1 MVITYGLNNN
11 ALLCRDETD
20 TCYCTFGAECT
31 GALKTTLGTITKTDD
46 DTYLLTGIPTGGPY
60 TVTLSDDNDSVT
72 LTLRV
77 GDLWL
82 LGGQSNMEGAGRFT
96 EEDLWDEAH
105 PNPAIRAYYE
115 DNRWD
120 AATPM
125 LHEPWI
131 SVDACQ
137 REVWKASQLASVW
150 NSDQPD
156 FISHGVPKRGIG
168 PGLFFA
174 KALYEITGGVPQA
187 IIPCALGGSAM
198 MHWDPDAAED
208 NLYHAMIGRVG
219 RVGGKVRGLFWYQGC
234 SECHEDGIARFHDR
248 MVRMVE
254 CVRRDCHDA
263 ALPFVQVQIA
273 KNNLPFNN
281 TKESGLCWE
290 AIREKQ
296 RTLHTLIP
304 YMDTVAAIDG
314 APDDLIH
321 LSSSAQKTVGHR
333 AALSMAQLC
342 GFGGAPAPKLRSME
356 LRDDECRPFCAV
368 LAIRYEHVTA
378 LVSVGAPEGFTL
390 TETPDELVLMPSIRI
405 ARIGLDG
412 DTVLVYTELSRDELS
427 KYYIRYGYLNMGHCS
442 IGDKN
447 GHLLPAMGPLR
458 IADYL

>member
-1 MVITYGLNNN
+1 MKLQYGLQNN
-11 ALLCRDETD
+11 ALLARDNND
-20 TCYCTFGAECT
+20 LCVCTFGAECS
-31 GALKTTLGTITKTDD
+31 GILKTTHGTIEKTDD
-46 DTYLLTGIPTGGPY
+46 NTYLLTGIATGGPY
-60 TVTLSDDNDSVT
+60 TVTLSDDNDSLT
-72 LTLRV
+72 LTLWV

-96 EEDLWDEAH
+96 KEDLWDEAH

-120 AATPM
+120 AAVPM

-137 REVWKASQLASVW
+137 REVWKASQLASIW

-174 KALYEITGGVPQA
+174 KKLYEMTGGVPQA
-187 IIPCALGGSAM
+187 VIPCALGGSAM
-198 MHWDPDAAED
+198 TQWDPDAEED
-208 NLYHAMIGRVG
+208 NLYHAMIRRVK

-234 SECHEDGIARFHDR
+234 SECYEDGIARFHDR

-254 CVRRDCHDA
+254 CVRRDCHDEM
-263 ALPFVQVQIA
+263 LPFVQVQIA
-273 KNNLPFNN
+273 KNNLPGSTFA
-281 TKESGLCWE
+281 SGMCWE
-290 AIREKQ
+290 QLREKQ
-296 RTLHTLIP
+296 RTLHTMIP

-333 AALSMAQLC
+333 AAMSMAHLC
-342 GFGGAPAPKLRSME
+342 GFGGIPAPRLKSME
-356 LRDDECRPFCAV
+356 LRDDECRPFWAV
-368 LAIRYEHVTA
+368 LAIRYDHVQN
-378 LVSVGAPEGFTL
+378 LISVGAPLGFSI
-390 TETPDELVLMPSIRI
+390 TETPDEVLCTPTLRI
-405 ARIGLDG
+405 ARIALEG
-412 DTVLVYTELSRDELS
+412 DTVLVYTEMPRDTLAS
-427 KYYIRYGYLNMGHCS
+427 CYVHYGYLNMGHCS
-442 IGDKN
+442 IGDEN

-458 IADYL
+458 ISDGL

>member
-1 MVITYGLNNN
+1 MKLLYGLNNN
-11 ALLCRDETD
+11 ALLCRDETN
-20 TCYCTFGAECT
+20 TCHCTFGAECT
-31 GALKTTLGTITKTDD
+31 GELKTSIGTVIKTDTN
-46 DTYLLTGIPTGGPY
+46 TYLLTGIPTGGPY
-60 TVTLSDDNDSVT
+60 TVTLSDDTDSLT
-72 LTLRV
+72 LTLWV

-82 LGGQSNMEGAGRFT
+82 LGGQSNMEGAGLFT
-96 EEDLWDEAH
+96 ASDFDDEAH
-105 PNPAIRAYYE
+105 PNPAIRAYYA

-120 AATPM
+120 AAVPL

-150 NSDQPD
+150 HSEQPE

-174 KALYEITGGVPQA
+174 QKLYELSGGVPQA
-187 IIPCALGGSAM
+187 VIPCALGGSGM
-198 MHWDPDAAED
+198 MHWDPDAKED
-208 NLYHAMIGRVG
+208 NLYHAMIRRVQ

-234 SECHEDGIARFHDR
+234 AECYDEGITRFHDR

-273 KNNLPFNN
+273 KNNLHWNN
-281 TKESGLCWE
+281 SVGAGMMWE
-290 AIREKQ
+290 GVREKQ
-296 RTLHTLIP
+296 RTLYTLIP
-304 YMDTVAAIDG
+304 HMDTVAAIDAG
-314 APDDLIH
+314 YADLIH
-321 LSSSAQKTVGHR
+321 LSTESQEIVGQR
-333 AALSMAQLC
+333 GALSMAHLC
-342 GFGGAPAPKLRSME
+342 GFGGAPAPKLKSME

-368 LAIRYEHVTA
+368 LAIRYENVTE
-378 LVSVGAPEGFTL
+378 LISVGAPEGFTL

-405 ARIGLDG
+405 ARIGFDG
-412 DTVLVYTELSRDELS
+412 DTVLVYTELSREELS

-442 IGDKN
+442 IGDIN